1 MMYHQ
6 DYLEVIETIL
16 NWDLPDE
23 AFTDAVNQQFAFIA
37 SRSGDVYDQNT
48 SLQ

>member
-6 DYLEVIETIL
+6 DYLEVIETVL
-16 NWDLPDE
+16 TWDLPDE
-23 AFTDAVNQQFAFIA
+23 AFADAINQQFAFIA
-37 SRSGDVYDQNT
+37 SRSGDFYDQNT